1 MQKIITVTIDLER
14 LQEAGQQ
21 ENGQAAS
28 FVNELPEINQWLEE
42 GWMIEEWENLSAN
55 ALNGSITLL
64 FILTD
69 ELLYDMPGTAGEE
82 DSAFQLEEEQEE
94 E

>member
-1 MQKIITVTIDLER
+1 MQKVVTVTIDLER
-14 LQEAGQQ
+14 LHEAGQQ
-21 ENGQAAS
+21 EDARATS
-28 FVNELPEINQWLEE
+28 FVNEIPEINQLLEE
-42 GWMIEEWENLSAN
+42 GWVIEEWETLNAN
-55 ALNGSITLL
+55 AVSGAITLL

-69 ELLYDMPGTAGEE
+69 ELLYDMPDDAT

>member
-1 MQKIITVTIDLER
+1 MQKVITVTIDLER

-21 ENGQAAS
+21 DDARAISFAS
-28 FVNELPEINQWLEE
+28 EVPELNQWLEE
-42 GWMIEEWENLSAN
+42 GWVIEEWENLSAN
-55 ALNGSITLL
+55 APAGSVTLL

-69 ELLYDMPGTAGEE
+69 ELLYDTLEAAD
-82 DSAFQLEEEQEE
+82 DSGLQVEEEQEE